1 MKSRAILLVAS
12 FVAIPLPAIGQGSL
26 PRQVF
31 SGEVSSGSWLR
42 IRSLKGNIEVREG
55 SGRTATVTAAQGRGR
70 RSAEGVTF
78 EVKRDGS
85 NVTVCAIYPRT
96 RRCDEEGYDYSSWR
110 NEDNELGGIDFT
122 VSLPKGVR
130 LVAATGNGTVDV
142 RGAGGEVNAS
152 SGNGE
157 VSVLGAD
164 GRVSASTGNGDVE
177 VSGAKGTV
185 DASSG
190 NGDITV
196 GTTIG
201 PVSASTGNGRIDV
214 SMSTLT
220 EPGDMEF
227 STGNGTIEIS
237 LPANLNADVTA
248 EVSLR
253 NFETDFPMQL
263 PGRFSGRRIEGKIG
277 SGGRR
282 IRMSTGNGRVLLRKI

>member
-1 MKSRAILLVAS
+1 MKSRAALLLAS
-12 FVAIPLPAIGQGSL
+12 LVLIPAPLLAQESL

-31 SGEVSSGSWLR
+31 SGEVASGSWLR
-42 IRSLKGNIEVREG
+42 IRNFKGDVEVREG
-55 SGRTATVTAAQGRGR
+55 SGRTATVTAAQGRR

-78 EVKRDGS
+78 EVKRDGN

-96 RRCDEEGYDYSSWR
+96 RRCDAEGYDYSSWR
-110 NEDNELGGIDFT
+110 RDDNELGSIDFT
-122 VSLPKGVR
+122 VTLPRGVK
-130 LVAATGNGTVDV
+130 LVAATGNGDVDV
-142 RGAGGEVNAS
+142 RQAGAEVNAS

-177 VSGAKGTV
+177 VSGARGTV

-190 NGDITV
+190 NGDIKV

-201 PVSASTGNGRIDV
+201 PVSASTGNGTIDV
-214 SMSTLT
+214 SMNTLT

-227 STGNGTIEIS
+227 STGNGSINLS
-237 LPANLNADVTA
+237 LPANLSADIIA
-248 EVSLR
+248 DVSLR
-253 NFETDFPMQL
+253 NFETEFPMQL
-263 PGRFSGRRIEGKIG
+263 PGRFSSGRIEGKIG

-282 IRMSTGNGRVLLRKI
+282 IRMSTGNGRVVLRKI

>member
-12 FVAIPLPAIGQGSL
+12 FVALPLPVIGQGSL

-31 SGEVSSGSWLR
+31 SGEVASGSWLR

-55 SGRTATVTAAQGRGR
+55 SGRNAIVTAAQGRGR
-70 RSAEGVTF
+70 RSAEAVTF

-85 NVTVCAIYPRT
+85 SVTVCAIYPRT
-96 RRCDEEGYDYSSWR
+96 RRCDEDGYDYSSWR
-110 NEDNELGGIDFT
+110 SEDNEIGGIDFT
-122 VSLPKGVR
+122 VTLPKGVR

-142 RGAGGEVNAS
+142 RGAGAEVKAS

-157 VSVLGAD
+157 VSVIGAD
-164 GRVSASTGNGDVE
+164 GRVSASSGNGDVE

-185 DASSG
+185 DVSSG
-190 NGDITV
+190 NGDIRV

-227 STGNGTIEIS
+227 STGNGTIEVS
-237 LPANLNADVTA
+237 LPANLNADVIA
-248 EVSLR
+248 DVSLR

-282 IRMSTGNGRVLLRKI
+282 IRMSTGNGKVMLRKL